1 MMTSLFKPRG
11 KRYKDMNRAELAQEL
26 FQCLDADE
34 ENVELVK
41 LLLLDEDAVH
51 SYDENGNRPL
61 HCATSRGYLNSV
73 NELLS
78 AGARVNMKNKRNE
91 AALHIAAEKGYID
104 IVNILLL
111 SKASVDIKNEN
122 RETPLHLACL
132 KGYLEVAEALLGK
145 NVSVEAENNKG
156 KNALDLASSRGFL
169 EIATKLLEFS
179 TAIKKLDELKAKALY
194 LASKEGHLK
203 VVIELLKHCANPN
216 IKNQENTGAD
226 VDLADNDECTAL
238 CWAAHNDHCGIA
250 YTLLSRGASV
260 NKPDMEGQ
268 QPLHWAARFKYIDM
282 LKLLLDYEAKV
293 NAQCRVSLKI
303 DHNQANFHQ
312 KGYTALHWASDRGH
326 FQIVRELLARGADDN
341 IRDKY
346 GETPLKLASN
356 NGNLDIFE
364 LLFNAKAEANL
375 AKKVEAPMSVQQAIE
390 SIRSEMTDIEKSCLE
405 YISIAISIGI
415 LVIYF
420 PILRQNV
427 LKLVLWLHGLFPAFY
442 NPRQMLA
449 CKHFIPRWKP

>member
-1 MMTSLFKPRG
+1 
-11 KRYKDMNRAELAQEL
+11 
-26 FQCLDADE
+26 
-34 ENVELVK
+34 
-41 LLLLDEDAVH
+41 
-51 SYDENGNRPL
+51 
-61 HCATSRGYLNSV
+61 
-73 NELLS
+73 
-78 AGARVNMKNKRNE
+78 MKNKRNE

-145 NVSVEAENNKG
+145 NASVEAENNKG

-216 IKNQENTGAD
+216 IKNQDGETPLHVATKGNFLEIVEELLNTGAD

-268 QPLHWAARFKYIDM
+268 LPLHWAARFKYIDM
-282 LKLLLDYEAKV
+282 LKLHLDYEAKV

-303 DHNQANFHQ
+303 DHNQANFQQ

-341 IRDKY
+341 IRDKF

-415 LVIYF
+415 LVIDF

-427 LKLVLWLHGLFPAFY
+427 LTTGLMVARIISRVLQSSQYARLQALYPTLEAMNIFLTTTLSEIQSWKLKLEDIEKCPEIARIRKEFY
-442 NPRQMLA
+442 SSKWKSHLA
-449 CKHFIPRWKP
+449 